1 MTKARL
7 AAVKMESKGM
17 IITYKSSFNWH
28 LILGSE
34 RNSLIF
40 MIGQAALPYMVQIL
54 APEWRF
60 WRREQLRTVSMTDS
74 EARKCNLCE

>member
-1 MTKARL
+1 
-7 AAVKMESKGM
+7 M

-54 APEWRF
+54 APEWAILAKGTTSYSEYDRF
-60 WRREQLRTVSMTDS
+60 
-74 EARKCNLCE
+74 